1 MSTASKAGRWPLGS
15 LHAAFPISMEQKRRE
30 QVLAQLRGASL
41 REDCLYGTNLRNA
54 DLTAADLSGACLVDA
69 RLPVGPKGCG

>member
-1 MSTASKAGRWPLGS
+1 
-15 LHAAFPISMEQKRRE
+15 MEQKRRE